1 MLHHEKLILQLFS
14 IMLMR
19 EIIPLAEFFRFF
31 FSEPEYILI
40 YIYPELM
47 LQSSLC
53 QHVKDRFACASRTR
67 QQGCEKWRITDS
79 NR

>member
-31 FSEPEYILI
+31 FSVTEYIFFFI
-40 YIYPELM
+40 YI
-47 LQSSLC
+47 Q
-53 QHVKDRFACASRTR
+53 
-67 QQGCEKWRITDS
+67 
-79 NR
+79 N